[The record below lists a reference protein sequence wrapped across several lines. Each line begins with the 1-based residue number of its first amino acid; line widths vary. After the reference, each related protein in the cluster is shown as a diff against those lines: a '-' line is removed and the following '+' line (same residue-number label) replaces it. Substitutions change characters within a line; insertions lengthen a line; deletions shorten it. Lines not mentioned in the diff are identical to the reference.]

1 MKKYESPAIVVDLLD
16 TADVITAST
25 TWDTPEE
32 NPNE

>member
-1 MKKYESPAIVVDLLD
+1 MKKYEAPEVRVDTFAIE
-16 TADVITAST
+16 DVMTAST